1 MTSFELSINFFK
13 KILQFFMSDFL
24 HSKYAKR
31 RRICDMSRAVFIFKN
46 PWRHKNSEIMTILII
61 EEVKS
66 IKYDLKIFNE
76 IFQKNSAIF
85 YE

>member
-31 RRICDMSRAVFIFKN
+31 SRICDMSRA
-46 PWRHKNSEIMTILII
+46 EIKTKVLPLSKGKL
-61 EEVKS
+61 ET
-66 IKYDLKIFNE
+66 
-76 IFQKNSAIF
+76 NSAIIGVHDF
-85 YE
+85 SKTL